1 MHSISATL
9 AWMTPVNAGRQGYRG
24 VRLKLTE
31 PAWLGVMALSGCSDQ
46 PDQNQMNRGTI
57 ASRRWSGDSAAVVGE
72 NDTVDFEVSRMPDT
86 GMEAEGRVTFA
97 LAVTIS
103 MPSVN
108 EIYEQ
113 VKDRVRPDLRQRL

>member
-1 MHSISATL
+1 M
-9 AWMTPVNAGRQGYRG
+9 P
-24 VRLKLTE
+24 
-31 PAWLGVMALSGCSDQ
+31 P
-46 PDQNQMNRGTI
+46 
-57 ASRRWSGDSAAVVGE
+57 VGE

-113 VKDRVRPDLRQRL
+113 VKDRVRPELRQRL

>member
-1 MHSISATL
+1 
-9 AWMTPVNAGRQGYRG
+9 
-24 VRLKLTE
+24 
-31 PAWLGVMALSGCSDQ
+31 
-46 PDQNQMNRGTI
+46 
-57 ASRRWSGDSAAVVGE
+57 
-72 NDTVDFEVSRMPDT
+72 MPDT

-113 VKDRVRPDLRQRL
+113 VKDRVRPELRQRL